1 MTETN
6 KDDTITESY
15 TMRVQGGGI
24 STSVSK
30 KVVEEQAKK
39 LKITVEDFL
48 ENYVVVIRY
57 ETVAFVGNF
66 RKKQSKEEKKWK
78 N

>member
-1 MTETN
+1 MNNLTETN

-66 RKKQSKEEKKWK
+66 RKKQSKEEKK
-78 N
+78 

>member
-1 MTETN
+1 MNNLTETN

-57 ETVAFVGNF
+57 ETVEFVGNF
-66 RKKQSKEEKKWK
+66 RKKQSKEEKK
-78 N
+78 

>member
-66 RKKQSKEEKKWK
+66 RKKQSKEEKK
-78 N
+78 